1 VDNTYNVSDLVV
13 GKFCYSVGNI
23 FIYSLNESEHN
34 VLYATSL
41 KAQKYFQKWKQNVIP
56 SRRQL

>member
-1 VDNTYNVSDLVV
+1 MV

-23 FIYSLNESEHN
+23 FVYSLNESVHN

-41 KAQKYFQKWKQNVIP
+41 KAQKYFQK
-56 SRRQL
+56 